1 MALDKEHLQY
11 PRRRYGMD
19 HDRYAKVLR
28 EEQPTHVVVA
38 IDPPGG
44 SFRKQIYPDYKANRD
59 KQPEDLTAQLP
70 LVESLCA
77 AYGVPMLSVEGFEA
91 DDVIASLVEQAP
103 ASSEVC
109 IVSTDKDLMQLVAPG
124 IEMLDTMKGKRI
136 DQASVEERFGVP
148 PSQLLDLRALEQADE
163 AAFRAQLGALA
174 VALAG

>member
-1 MALDKEHLQY
+1 MTRESPTADTSSPAPDR
-11 PRRRYGMD
+11 PRLVVIDGANAIYRAFFAIPNLRAPDGTPTNAAYGFVTML
-19 HDRYAKVLR
+19 AKVLR

-103 ASSEVC
+103 ASSEV
-109 IVSTDKDLMQLVAPG
+109 
-124 IEMLDTMKGKRI
+124 
-136 DQASVEERFGVP
+136 
-148 PSQLLDLRALEQADE
+148 
-163 AAFRAQLGALA
+163 
-174 VALAG
+174 